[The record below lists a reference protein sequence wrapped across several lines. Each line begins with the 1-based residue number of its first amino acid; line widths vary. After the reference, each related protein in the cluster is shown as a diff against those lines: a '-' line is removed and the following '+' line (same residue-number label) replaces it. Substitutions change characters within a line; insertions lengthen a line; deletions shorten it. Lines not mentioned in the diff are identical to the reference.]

1 VRLPKSTLY
10 NPAFD
15 PHSGA
20 SFMKNFVRMACFL
33 AVISLAAPMWSQ
45 EKVDLETM
53 GRIRYEGFRNSKVME
68 FATGL
73 MDSIGERLT
82 GSPNM
87 KRANEWTRD
96 QLTAMGLSNA
106 HLEPWGP
113 FGRGWANQYVNVRM
127 TSPDV
132 APLLVYAKAWT
143 PGTNGVVQGK
153 CIRVTIEDKKDFD
166 KYKGKLAGMI
176 VMFGPEADVK
186 PISEA
191 PFKRL
196 SEDDLAKLSD
206 YQIPGDRSPFGFAAF
221 LKRQQFVKDLNQ
233 FFADE
238 KVLAVIDHSRQ
249 TSGGGTVFVQSGGS
263 YKPG

>member
-1 VRLPKSTLY
+1 MS
-10 NPAFD
+10 
-15 PHSGA
+15 
-20 SFMKNFVRMACFL
+20 SF
-33 AVISLAAPMWSQ
+33 APLWSQ

-53 GRIRYEGFRNSKVME
+53 GRIRYEGFRDSKVMD

-132 APLLVYAKAWT
+132 VTLLAYPKAWT

-153 CIRVTIEDKKDFD
+153 CIRATIDDKKDFD

-176 VMFGPEADVK
+176 VILGADAEVK
-186 PISEA
+186 PITEA
-191 PFKRL
+191 PYKRA
-196 SEDDLAKLSD
+196 E
-206 YQIPGDRSPFGFAAF
+206 R
-221 LKRQQFVKDLNQ
+221 RR
-233 FFADE
+233 
-238 KVLAVIDHSRQ
+238 SRQ
-249 TSGGGTVFVQSGGS
+249 ARRLPDSRPSIRPFAWPIS
-263 YKPG
+263 